1 MKLRTPITLFL
12 LLAVLAGGA
21 YYGWQALTSPTA
33 DPTVAEPSTNP
44 DKKSCPPEGSSRVL
58 RADDVR
64 VSVFN
69 ASSVDGLA
77 GETMAALNRRG
88 FQLGEVGNAPDSS
101 VVPTVEV
108 RSVDPRSPEARLVAR
123 QFGVKA
129 TRMSRGDDLGPGVD
143 VFVGSG
149 FDGLVPKAR
158 AKLTVKAPAEALPK
172 RCRDGSKQ
180 S

>member
-1 MKLRTPITLFL
+1 VKLRTPVTLL
-12 LLAVLAGGA
+12 VLLAVLAGGA
-21 YYGWQALTSPTA
+21 YYGWQALTSPTTE
-33 DPTVAEPSTNP
+33 PTVAEPTTGSGE
-44 DKKSCPPEGSSRVL
+44 KRCPSQAASGVL
-58 RADDVR
+58 TASEVQ

-69 ASSVDGLA
+69 ASSIDGLA
-77 GETMAALNRRG
+77 GETMAALDKRG
-88 FQLGEVGNAPDSS
+88 FQQGEVGNAPDSS

-143 VFVGSG
+143 VFIGSG

-158 AKLTVKAPAEALPK
+158 AKLSVKAPAEAVPK
-172 RCRDGSKQ
+172 RCRDGSQ